1 MRQAARQPPA
11 QRKDPPGAPVARFA
25 LLQRMLVTLGGAR
38 VGILEHA
45 AVDAP
50 EMTGRG
56 IAALIPAVFGA
67 LAAAVAFGYAYTVPI
82 RYAAP
87 AGAAWGLVVLLF
99 DISLMSASPGRG
111 LGSRLV
117 ALGSRALVS
126 VLAAFAF
133 AGPLV
138 LFMYGQ
144 DVATQVRVDQQA
156 DLATYNR
163 EHIVPKYAP
172 AINADKAEIVGAQGV
187 IRGAN
192 QAVAVQQ
199 RKVEIASTQ
208 VICEDGGVSAFAGCQ
223 QGTGIPGKGNVY
235 YVRLSELQ
243 NAESNLTAAKATL
256 KADKAQ
262 LGPQISSQQ
271 ADITALQQQKQ
282 AEYATAQTRYL
293 HNSGLIARWRALG
306 ELERAYPGVRTSVRL
321 LEGLIIVVDLSA
333 VIAKLS
339 SKTPSY
345 DRLME
350 AQHKKVTLQAER
362 EEEAAD
368 DELEC
373 WRDERD
379 AATDLRHAWLDAVI
393 EVTREAIHAWV
404 EAQRSRIRDWL
415 SDHANG
421 HEHTTQGEYS
431 ARQSS
436 PPRSGFQG
444 RRGTR
449 GDTHIQGLSLQG
461 FVNESRP
468 HELMP
473 VQMAPALARVAW
485 IGIGLLAALALGL
498 VLAHAAH
505 VTVIGGWSVA
515 PALAMATALAIYS
528 HGFRRAPAWAHRATF
543 GMAILALFLPVVI
556 ILLNI

>member
-1 MRQAARQPPA
+1 
-11 QRKDPPGAPVARFA
+11 
-25 LLQRMLVTLGGAR
+25 
-38 VGILEHA
+38 
-45 AVDAP
+45 
-50 EMTGRG
+50 MTGRG

-67 LAAAVAFGYAYTVPI
+67 LAATVAFGYAYAVPI
-82 RYAAP
+82 WYAAP
-87 AGAAWGLVVLLF
+87 GGAAWGLVVLLF
-99 DISLMSASPGRG
+99 DVSLMSASPGRG

-117 ALGSRALVS
+117 TFGSRALVS

-144 DVATQVRVDQQA
+144 DVATQVRVDQQT

-172 AINADKAEIVGAQGV
+172 AINADKAEIVSAQGV
-187 IRGAN
+187 IKAAN

-199 RKVEIASTQ
+199 RKAAVARTQ

-223 QGTGIPGKGNVY
+223 QGTGVPGKGNVY

-256 KADKAQ
+256 KADEAQ
-262 LGPQISSQQ
+262 LGPQISSLQT
-271 ADITALQQQKQ
+271 DVTTLQQQKQ
-282 AEYATAQTRYL
+282 AEYAAAQTRYL

-306 ELERAYPGVRTSVRL
+306 ELEKAYPGVRTSVRL

-350 AQHKKVTLQAER
+350 AQHKKVTLHAAR

-368 DELEC
+368 DELDR

-393 EVTREAIHAWV
+393 EVTRDAINAWV

-415 SDHANG
+415 NDHTNG
-421 HEHTTQGEYS
+421 HEHTTWSEYS
-431 ARQSS
+431 AWQSP
-436 PPRSGFQG
+436 PPRSGFKGQHG
-444 RRGTR
+444 AR

-461 FVNESRP
+461 FVDASRP

-473 VQMAPALARVAW
+473 VRMAPALARVAW
-485 IGIGLLAALALGL
+485 IGTGLLAALALGIF
-498 VLAHAAH
+498 LAHIAH
-505 VTVIGGWSVA
+505 VTITGGWTVA
-515 PALAMATALAIYS
+515 IALAMATALAIYS
-528 HGFRRAPAWAHRATF
+528 RGFRRAPAWAHRATF